1 MTLFNEDAQL
11 DKIQSSLWSCF
22 KTYMQLFTMLRKAYA
37 IHDMHLSQKQTHI
50 HYNT

>member
-22 KTYMQLFTMLRKAYA
+22 KIYIQLFTMLTKAYD
-37 IHDMHLSQKQTHI
+37 IHDMHLRQKQTHI
-50 HYNT
+50 HYYT